1 MSSRHE
7 GLGWAGWAGP
17 NRLGRGVVLATHS
30 ESGAYFRRAPP
41 RRAVT
46 AKDALDGAITA
57 FTAAGVE
64 TPRLDAEVLL
74 AHILGVDRARLTTGS
89 GGGAPDEE
97 LTVTGPAV
105 RPYQEAVRR
114 RAVEREPVAYITG
127 VRGFRRLELDV
138 DPRALIPRPETEL
151 LVEVGL
157 GLPRGAGVLDVGT
170 GSGAVALALK
180 DERPDLRVTGSEAS
194 EQALELARANGGKL
208 GLKVAWMHADLL
220 EGMPD
225 EYDALLCNPPYVADS
240 ERATLAPEI
249 LRHEPPEALFAGAD
263 GLDVI
268 RALLAQLAARPRVR
282 LAALEVG
289 AGQARAVSELVRAA
303 GFSTVRVEPDL
314 AGIER
319 VVVGARDW

>member
-1 MSSRHE
+1 MSRGWE

-17 NRLGRGVVLATHS
+17 NRSGRRLVRAASS

-46 AKDALDGAITA
+46 VKDALDGAITA

-74 AHILGVDRARLTTGS
+74 AHILGVDRARLLTAS
-89 GGGAPDEE
+89 GGGAPAQEP
-97 LTVTGPAV
+97 TVAGPAV

-114 RAVEREPVAYITG
+114 RVVEREPVAYITG
-127 VRGFRRLELDV
+127 VRGFRRLELAV

-151 LVEVGL
+151 LVEIGL
-157 GLPRGAGVLDVGT
+157 GLPRGTSVLDVGA
-170 GSGAVALALK
+170 GCGALALALK

-194 EQALELARANGGKL
+194 AQALELARANGMKL
-208 GLKVAWMHADLL
+208 GLKVVWMHADLL
-220 EGMPD
+220 EGMPEEFD
-225 EYDALLCNPPYVADS
+225 SLLCNPPYVAES

-249 LRHEPPEALFAGAD
+249 LRHEPPEALFAGPD
-263 GLDVI
+263 GLDAI
-268 RALLAQLAARPRVR
+268 RALLAQLAPRERVR

-289 AGQARAVSELVRAA
+289 AGQAGAVGELMRAA
-303 GFSTVRVEPDL
+303 GFSTVRTEPDL

-319 VVVGARDW
+319 VVVGERG